1 MKSDPDVQI
10 DRAVYRDGA
19 WSLTIRCPHCGHLH
33 THGGGSDPRPEGA
46 RTSFLGHRASHC
58 PSLCPSH
65 GSHQRSGGYFLTD
78 PADRIGE
85 AVR

>member
-19 WSLTIRCPHCGHLH
+19 WSLTIRCPHW
-33 THGGGSDPRPEGA
+33 
-46 RTSFLGHRASHC
+46 
-58 PSLCPSH
+58 
-65 GSHQRSGGYFLTD
+65 SHQRSGGYFLTD